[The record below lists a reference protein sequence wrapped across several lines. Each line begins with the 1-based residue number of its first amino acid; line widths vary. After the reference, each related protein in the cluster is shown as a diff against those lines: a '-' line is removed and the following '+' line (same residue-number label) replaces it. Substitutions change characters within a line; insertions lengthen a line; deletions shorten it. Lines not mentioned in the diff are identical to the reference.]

1 MSPKEAIIQA
11 NRRWRHSAKVQLP
24 NAKLPELL
32 VFIQNLREA
41 TVTGQWS
48 GALMGE
54 SSLGKIS

>member
-11 NRRWRHSAKVQLP
+11 NCRWRRS
-24 NAKLPELL
+24 AKLPELL

-54 SSLGKIS
+54 SSLGKIG